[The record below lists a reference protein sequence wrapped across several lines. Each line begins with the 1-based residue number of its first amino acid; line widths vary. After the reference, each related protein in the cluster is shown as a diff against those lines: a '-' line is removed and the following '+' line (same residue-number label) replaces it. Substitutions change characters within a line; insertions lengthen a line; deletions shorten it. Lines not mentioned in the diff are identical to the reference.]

1 VNALVGFRAGPEMTS
16 IAAILPA
23 NAETKGRLYQF
34 DCPGWGMKVSGI
46 ADLQCKARVAAAVRV
61 QRGHTQTTTFR
72 KHPRKTGFFVVT
84 VQARQ
89 IRLFIVDPQPLIAK
103 ALGHLF
109 AVDEEL
115 NVVGSSQRVK
125 ALLLRTVCPDVILL
139 GNEHGASDMV
149 ETIAVC
155 KEAVPNSRL
164 CVISCHTHPDL
175 LQRVF
180 DAGADGYTIK
190 DVEPSELVR
199 AIKTIA
205 GGATYV
211 DPRVGGYL
219 LKTRSRGQNVRKLSA
234 LSYRELQIVK
244 LIAEGMS
251 NKEISS
257 SLDLSEKTI
266 KNHIS
271 RIFAKLQITG
281 RTQVVAHAFKS
292 GIA

>member
-1 VNALVGFRAGPEMTS
+1 M
-16 IAAILPA
+16 
-23 NAETKGRLYQF
+23 
-34 DCPGWGMKVSGI
+34 
-46 ADLQCKARVAAAVRV
+46 
-61 QRGHTQTTTFR
+61 
-72 KHPRKTGFFVVT
+72 
-84 VQARQ
+84 
-89 IRLFIVDPQPLIAK
+89 FIVDPQPLIAS
-103 ALGHLF
+103 ALEHLF
-109 AVDEEL
+109 AADEEL
-115 NVVGSSQRVK
+115 LVVGSSQRVK

-155 KEAVPNSRL
+155 KEAVHNSRI

-190 DVEPSELVR
+190 DVQPSELLR
-199 AIKTIA
+199 AIKTVA
-205 GGATYV
+205 SGTTYV
-211 DPRVGGYL
+211 EPRVGGYL
-219 LKTRSRGQNVRKLSA
+219 LKTRSRATRTRKLNT
-234 LSYRELQIVK
+234 LSHREMEIVK
-244 LIAEGMS
+244 LIAEGLT

-257 SLDLSEKTI
+257 SLELSEKTI

-281 RTQVVAHAFKS
+281 RTQAVAHAFKS